1 MQKSAQLR
9 QKNTLGP
16 RLARLITDCLPILCW
31 DSLGVHRHTKG
42 SWRVLCNPPRKL
54 VASAATCVVEFPM
67 EDSIEEKLFLVVRR
81 ELQFPASFTVI
92 RSTVEDD
99 GIHF

>member
-1 MQKSAQLR
+1 M
-9 QKNTLGP
+9 
-16 RLARLITDCLPILCW
+16 
-31 DSLGVHRHTKG
+31 
-42 SWRVLCNPPRKL
+42 
-54 VASAATCVVEFPM
+54 ASAATCVVEFPM
-67 EDSIEEKLFLVVRR
+67 EDSIEEKLFLVVVVSR